1 MFYLNFDEQGINWWQ
16 RSFFAFMVDD
26 SKRQLGNV
34 RHIIM
39 EALYNKHIHQGRN
52 IVKNA
57 FGIQKI
63 LKVLKI
69 ISKNL

>member
-1 MFYLNFDEQGINWWQ
+1 
-16 RSFFAFMVDD
+16 MVDD